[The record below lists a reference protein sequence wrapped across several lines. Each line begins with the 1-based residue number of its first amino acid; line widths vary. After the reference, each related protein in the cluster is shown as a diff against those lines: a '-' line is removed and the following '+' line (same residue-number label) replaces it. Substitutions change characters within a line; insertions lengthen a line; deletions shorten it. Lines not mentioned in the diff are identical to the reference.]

1 MSAHFPINSW
11 APDDRPREQLVKFG
25 NKSLSNSELLAI
37 LLGSG
42 TPNRSAVMLAQHM
55 LAQYDNHLDRLAQCS
70 VEELCE
76 FHGVG
81 LAKATRLSA
90 ALKLVRRHKQPPLKR
105 LQLNSSQSVFDFLQP
120 QLGNLQ
126 HEEFWVIYLN
136 QQHAVLT
143 HEQLSRG
150 GITQTSVDFRLA
162 FKRALALHAVAMILA
177 HNHPSRNPTPS
188 QSDQSLTKQ
197 FVKAGK
203 NLDIRLLDHLIIT
216 ENTYFSVADDG
227 QL

>member
-1 MSAHFPINSW
+1 
-11 APDDRPREQLVKFG
+11 
-25 NKSLSNSELLAI
+25 
-37 LLGSG
+37 
-42 TPNRSAVMLAQHM
+42 MLAQRM

-81 LAKATRLSA
+81 LAKATRLA
-90 ALKLVRRHKQPPLKR
+90 AAFELVRRHKQTPLKR
-105 LQLNSSQSVFDFLQP
+105 LQLNS
-120 QLGNLQ
+120 
-126 HEEFWVIYLN
+126 
-136 QQHAVLT
+136 
-143 HEQLSRG
+143 
-150 GITQTSVDFRLA
+150 
-162 FKRALALHAVAMILA
+162 
-177 HNHPSRNPTPS
+177 S

-216 ENTYFSVADDG
+216 ENTYFSFANDG

>member
-11 APDDRPREQLVKFG
+11 APDDRPREKLVKLG
-25 NKSLSNSELLAI
+25 HKSLSNSELLAI

-42 TPNRSAVMLAQHM
+42 TPNESAFMLAQRM

-81 LAKATRLSA
+81 LAKATRLA
-90 ALKLVRRHKQPPLKR
+90 AAFELVRRHKQTPLKR

-120 QLGNLQ
+120 HLGNLQ

-150 GITQTSVDFRLA
+150 GITQTSVDIRLA
-162 FKRALALHAVAMILA
+162 FKRTSFALRRHDSCAQPPFRESDPKPIRSILDQTICKSWKKSR
-177 HNHPSRNPTPS
+177 HPT
-188 QSDQSLTKQ
+188 
-197 FVKAGK
+197 A
-203 NLDIRLLDHLIIT
+203 
-216 ENTYFSVADDG
+216 
-227 QL
+227 

>member
-1 MSAHFPINSW
+1 MSTRFPINRW
-11 APDDRPREQLVKFG
+11 APDDRPREKLVKYG
-25 NKSLSNSELLAI
+25 HKSLTNSELLAI

-42 TPNRSAVMLAQHM
+42 TPNESAVMLAQRM
-55 LAQYDNHLDRLAQCS
+55 LAQYDNHLDQLAQCS

-81 LAKATRLSA
+81 LAKATRLA
-90 ALKLVRRHKQPPLKR
+90 AAFELVRRHKQTPLNR
-105 LQLNSSQSVFDFLQP
+105 IQLNSSQSVFDFLQP
-120 QLGNLQ
+120 HLGNLQ

-150 GITQTSVDFRLA
+150 GITQTSVDMRLA

-177 HNHPSRNPTPS
+177 PQPSLGESETKS
-188 QSDQSLTKQ
+188 VGSFLDQKICKSWK
-197 FVKAGK
+197 K
-203 NLDIRLLDHLIIT
+203 
-216 ENTYFSVADDG
+216 S
-227 QL
+227 